1 MTGLKLHL
9 TANLV
14 DELALRDK
22 VVIVVDVL
30 RAGTCTAVALH
41 NGARE
46 IIPTATVDAA
56 ARVSSNLA
64 GAITMLAG
72 ERNGRMI
79 EGFHFGNSP
88 LEFTPEKVLG
98 KAIVF
103 LTTNGTP
110 AFVKARHAR
119 EMAVCSFVNI
129 SAVAD
134 FVRQQ
139 QGDVEIV
146 CAGKSGS
153 LCIEDA
159 VCAGMLIHL
168 LTEGTAGTVHHEDA
182 AAAALTLY
190 KSHARGLRRM
200 LKRSDNGVLLEEL
213 GFAADVHACG
223 ELDTVPVVPR
233 LDNIRSIVRAVDE
246 MKEKPEPAR

>member
-1 MTGLKLHL
+1 MTGIKIHL
-9 TANLV
+9 TPLLV

-30 RAGTCTAVALH
+30 RAGTCVAVALH

-46 IIPTATVDAA
+46 VIPTATVDAA

-72 ERNGRMI
+72 ERNGKMI

-88 LEFTPEKVLG
+88 LEFTADKVTG

-119 EMAVCSFVNI
+119 EMAVCGFVNI
-129 SAVAD
+129 SAVAE

-146 CAGKSGS
+146 CAGNAGS
-153 LCIEDA
+153 FCIEDA

-168 LTEGTAGTVHHEDA
+168 LTEDGASNVHRDDA
-182 AAAALTLY
+182 ASAAQTLY
-190 KSHARGLRRM
+190 KSHVKGLQRL
-200 LKRSDNGVLLEEL
+200 LKRSDNGILLEEL
-213 GFAADVHACG
+213 GFGADVRACG

-233 LDNIRSIVRAVDE
+233 LDGSVLRLRAGDDR
-246 MKEKPEPAR
+246 KEKTEPAR